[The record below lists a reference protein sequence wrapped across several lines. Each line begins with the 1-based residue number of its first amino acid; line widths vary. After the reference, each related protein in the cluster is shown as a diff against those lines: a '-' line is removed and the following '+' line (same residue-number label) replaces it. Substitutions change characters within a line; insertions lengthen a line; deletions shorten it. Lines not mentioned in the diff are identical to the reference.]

1 MAVKILEKMLV
12 KLVDALSTVWGWL
25 LLLVGVIIDFVG
37 GNGTAVLFV
46 VLAVVVDAGWGITVS
61 IKQKRFAKSEL
72 MRDSLSKLAV
82 YGTVLFMF
90 ISVDKLI
97 TANVTLTTSVVSS
110 LIILVELWSA
120 SASMLICY
128 PNMPFLKLMRKA
140 LKGEIARKLSINE
153 DDVNKALGYE

>member
-1 MAVKILEKMLV
+1 MLV